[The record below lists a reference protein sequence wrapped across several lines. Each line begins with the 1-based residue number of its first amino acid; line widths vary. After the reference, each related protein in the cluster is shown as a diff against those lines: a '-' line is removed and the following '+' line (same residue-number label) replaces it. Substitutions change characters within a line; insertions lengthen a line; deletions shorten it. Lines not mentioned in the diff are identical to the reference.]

1 MKWSLWGL
9 GMGLWGS
16 PELTRVHPSPSLPGA
31 FSNLCIQA
39 AEGLAGP
46 CLTLDRWEWGTPS
59 DPRETQRVGG
69 GIRDARQ
76 IPAEGHMAPLPIM
89 SRPPLV

>member
-69 GIRDARQ
+69 ASETPVRYQPRVTWLHC
-76 IPAEGHMAPLPIM
+76 P
-89 SRPPLV
+89 S